1 MANKS
6 KYPLYCFISFEDESD
21 WDDKDKLL
29 AVVFEYI
36 RKLDRGLAW
45 LLVKDVDRHC
55 GEGED
60 DNRLTCTAHCA
71 VYQLELEVD
80 RLRETMVFSVRPHN
94 GKHVMCRKRLD
105 LIDIDYGEIVLIPD
119 HRTGPPR
126 QPRHDQRGDPG
137 VPQARSQIGLAQVPA
152 RRAGQ
157 LDRYSLAS
165 SSSLAGLS
173 SSSVQ

>member
-94 GKHVMCRKRLD
+94 GKHVMRRKRLD
-105 LIDIDYGEIVLIPD
+105 LIDIDYGERVLS
-119 HRTGPPR
+119 RTIELAHPGSLDMIKEVIR
-126 QPRHDQRGDPG
+126 EFFRLDPKSG
-137 VPQARSQIGLAQVPA
+137 WPKC
-152 RRAGQ
+152 RAT
-157 LDRYSLAS
+157 AF
-165 SSSLAGLS
+165 
-173 SSSVQ
+173 

>member
-29 AVVFEYI
+29 AVVFGYI

-94 GKHVMCRKRLD
+94 GKPVMRRKRLD
-105 LIDIDYGEIVLIPD
+105 LIDIDYGERVLS
-119 HRTGPPR
+119 RTIELAHPGSLDMIKEVIREFLRLDPKSGWPR
-126 QPRHDQRGDPG
+126 CRHGEL
-137 VPQARSQIGLAQVPA
+137 VS
-152 RRAGQ
+152 
-157 LDRYSLAS
+157 
-165 SSSLAGLS
+165 
-173 SSSVQ
+173 